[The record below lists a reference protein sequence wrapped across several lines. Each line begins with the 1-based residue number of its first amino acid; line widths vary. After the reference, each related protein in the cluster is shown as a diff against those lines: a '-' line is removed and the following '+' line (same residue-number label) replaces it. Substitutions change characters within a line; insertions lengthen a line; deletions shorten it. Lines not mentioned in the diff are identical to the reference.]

1 MNAFNISEGISTFT
15 AKRTDH
21 ANMQGTL
28 ETLRSFIQQSRL
40 SEYRVAQMMGVSA
53 NALKSWLNGASHPR
67 EGSQT
72 EIRAFLE
79 QHGPACFNQKQSCYL
94 GQR

>member
-1 MNAFNISEGISTFT
+1 MNAFNISEGISTF
-15 AKRTDH
+15 AANKRDH
-21 ANMQGTL
+21 TNVQGTL

-53 NALKSWLNGASHPR
+53 NAMKSWLNGASHPR

-79 QHGPACFNQKQSCYL
+79 QHGPACL
-94 GQR
+94 GQKHSGFLGQ

>member
-1 MNAFNISEGISTFT
+1 MKAFNISEGIKTL
-15 AKRTDH
+15 AGKKMDY
-21 ANMQGTL
+21 ANVQGVL
-28 ETLRSFIQQSRL
+28 DALRSFIQQSRL

-53 NALKSWLNGASHPR
+53 NAMKSWLNGASHPR

-79 QHGPACFNQKQSCYL
+79 QHGPACFDRRQSGYL
-94 GQR
+94 GQ